1 MMLQVSGNL
10 TQLEIT
16 YGYHY
21 TSFWSLS
28 VINAEA
34 KKVMAL
40 INKRFGENVVVIGGD
55 IRNDLITRSTTGST
69 TFDYVLGGGFPTNQW
84 NELVGEPSHGKT
96 AIALKTI
103 AANQAKD
110 PEHTTVWIAAE
121 QWVPEYAEMCGVD
134 TSRVIVVETNIME
147 EAYDAAIAFAESKSV
162 DAIVIDSLPALV
174 PGPENEKN
182 MDEMT
187 VGRGALLTNKFFRKA
202 GMAMKRSLVES
213 ERPILGIVIN
223 QYRMKI
229 GVMHGDPRT
238 TPGGEGKNYAFFT
251 RSEVRRD
258 EWIEAGSG
266 TNKTRVGQRIKI
278 RVIKNKT
285 APPQQVAYVDFYF
298 SPFSIYDAGDYDTAK
313 EVAAMTI
320 VKQIVE
326 RKGGWIY
333 YGERKWN
340 GQEAFSN
347 SLREELDLFEELRDK
362 VLNTPDS
369 FVGIQDE

>member
-1 MMLQVSGNL
+1 MA
-10 TQLEIT
+10 
-16 YGYHY
+16 
-21 TSFWSLS
+21 
-28 VINAEA
+28 INAEA
-34 KKVMAL
+34 KKIMAQ
-40 INKRFGENVVVIGGD
+40 INKRFGDNVVVVGAD
-55 IRNDLITRSTTGST
+55 VRSDLIKRITTGST
-69 TFDYVLGGGFPTNQW
+69 TFDYVLGGGFPSNQW
-84 NELVGEPSHGKT
+84 NELIGEASHGKT

-103 AANQAKD
+103 AANQAAD
-110 PEHTTVWIAAE
+110 PEHTTVWVAAE

-147 EAYDAAIAFAESKSV
+147 EAYDTVLAFAESKSV

-202 GMAMKRSLVES
+202 GAAMKRSLTES

-258 EWIEAGSG
+258 EWIEAGTG
-266 TNKTRVGQRIKI
+266 VNKSRVGQRIKI
-278 RVIKNKT
+278 RVLKNKT
-285 APPQQVAYVDFYF
+285 APPQRVAYVDFYF
-298 SPFSIYDAGDYDTAK
+298 SPFSIYEAGDYDTAK
-313 EVAAMTI
+313 ELSAMVI
-320 VKQIVE
+320 VKQIVD
-326 RKGGWIY
+326 RRGGWIY
-333 YGERKWN
+333 YGERKWQ
-340 GQEAFSN
+340 GQEALVN
-347 SLREELDLFEELRDK
+347 SLREEVDFFQELRTK
-362 VLNTPDS
+362 VLTTPDT
-369 FVGIQDE
+369 FIGAQTDE

>member
-1 MMLQVSGNL
+1 MAISPD
-10 TQLEIT
+10 
-16 YGYHY
+16 
-21 TSFWSLS
+21 
-28 VINAEA
+28 AA
-34 KKVMAL
+34 KVMAV
-40 INKRFGENVVVIGGD
+40 INKRFGDNVVVLGEN
-55 IRNDLITRSTTGST
+55 IRSGLIQRITTGST
-69 TFDYVLGGGFPTNQW
+69 TFDYILGGGFPSNQW
-84 NELVGEPSHGKT
+84 NELIGEPSHGKT

-110 PEHTTVWIAAE
+110 PNHTTVWVAAE

-147 EAYDAAIAFAESKSV
+147 EAYDAVIAFAESKSV

-202 GMAMKRSLVES
+202 GLAMKRSLVED

-258 EWIEAGSG
+258 EWIESGSG
-266 TNKTRVGQRIKI
+266 TNKVRVGQRVKI

-285 APPQQVAYVDFYF
+285 APPQQVAYIDFYF
-298 SPFSIYDAGDYDTAK
+298 MDHSIYAAGDYDLAK
-313 EVAAMTI
+313 EICAMVI
-320 VKQIVE
+320 VKGIVD

-333 YGERKWN
+333 YGDRKWQ
-340 GQEAFSN
+340 GQEALAN
-347 SLREELDLFEELRDK
+347 SLREEVDFLEELRAK
-362 VLNTPDS
+362 VLATPS
-369 FVGIQDE
+369 TFGEASDE

>member
-1 MMLQVSGNL
+1 MINPDALKVL
-10 TQLEIT
+10 VQL
-16 YGYHY
+16 
-21 TSFWSLS
+21 
-28 VINAEA
+28 N
-34 KKVMAL
+34 KK
-40 INKRFGENVVVIGGD
+40 FGENTVVIGKD
-55 IRNDLITRSTTGST
+55 IRADLITRVTTGST
-69 TFDYVLGGGFPTNQW
+69 TFDYVLGGGFPSNQW
-84 NELVGEPSHGKT
+84 NELIGEASHGKT

-103 AANQAKD
+103 AANQAFD
-110 PEHTTVWIAAE
+110 PNYTTVWVAAE

-134 TSRVIVVETNIME
+134 ASRVIVIETNIME
-147 EAYDAAIAFAESKSV
+147 EAYDAVLAFAESKAV

-187 VGRGALLTNKFFRKA
+187 VGRGALITNKFFRKA
-202 GMAMKRSLVES
+202 GAAMKRSLVED

-266 TNKTRVGQRIKI
+266 TNKVRVGQRIKI

-285 APPQQVAYVDFYF
+285 APPQQVAYIDYYF
-298 SPFSIYDAGDYDTAK
+298 ADHSIYTAGDYDTAK
-313 EVAAMTI
+313 EVVAMSI
-320 VKQIVE
+320 VKEIVD
-326 RKGGWIY
+326 RRGGWIY
-333 YGERKWN
+333 YGERKWQ
-340 GQEAFSN
+340 GQEALVN
-347 SLREELDLFEELRDK
+347 SLREEVDLFEELRDK
-362 VLNTPDS
+362 VLNTPTS
-369 FVGIQDE
+369 FVGGTNE